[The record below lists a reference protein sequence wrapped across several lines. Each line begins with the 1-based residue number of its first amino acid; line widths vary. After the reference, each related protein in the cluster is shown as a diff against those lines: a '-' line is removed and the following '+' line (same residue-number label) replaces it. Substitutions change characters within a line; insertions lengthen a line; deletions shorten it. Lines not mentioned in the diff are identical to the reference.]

1 MARLHRIHAG
11 QEAMVDAAQYQW
23 WPKLHRE
30 IIDLCQ
36 SCRSCSAYGKNL
48 QTSKSF
54 NSAEPLPELSE
65 VNEELQLG
73 LAGPMFD
80 SKEKNYL

>member
-1 MARLHRIHAG
+1 M
-11 QEAMVDAAQYQW
+11 
-23 WPKLHRE
+23 HRE

-36 SCRSCSAYGKNL
+36 TFRSCSAYGKNL
-48 QTSKSF
+48 KTSKTF

-65 VNEELQLG
+65 VNEELQID

-80 SKEKNYL
+80 SKGRRNYS